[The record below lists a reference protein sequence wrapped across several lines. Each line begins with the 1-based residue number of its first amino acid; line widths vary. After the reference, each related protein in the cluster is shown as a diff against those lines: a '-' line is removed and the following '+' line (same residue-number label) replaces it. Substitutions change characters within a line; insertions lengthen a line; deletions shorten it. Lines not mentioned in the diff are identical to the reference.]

1 MTDAAPAFFVAL
13 EQSGFAAAI
22 RQSPW
27 LYPAANIGHIVSLT
41 FFAGA
46 IAVMDV
52 RLLGGMAA
60 TAPGPLLARAR
71 LVAVAGLA
79 GMAVTGFL
87 LFSAEASHLALNP
100 VFQLKAVLVVAGLS
114 NSGIY
119 ELCASLTVAGLAPG
133 VAMPARAEVAGLRSL
148 VRCVTLA
155 EGGRSI
161 APFWRP
167 SGHRRAR
174 GHTALRSGR
183 VAPGSGGGRRGSR
196 ARDRDRSAAAGRSHF

>member
-1 MTDAAPAFFVAL
+1 MTDAAPAIFVAL

-22 RQSPW
+22 RQSSW

-52 RLLGGMAA
+52 RLLGGLAA

-71 LVAVAGLA
+71 LVAVAALA

-100 VFQLKAVLVVAGLS
+100 VFQLKAILVVAGLI
-114 NSGIY
+114 NVAIY
-119 ELCASLTVAGLAPG
+119 ELWAKRAVAKLSPG
-133 VAMPARAEVAGLRSL
+133 AAMPARAKVAGLLSL
-148 VRCVTLA
+148 GIWVAVAAC
-155 EGGRSI
+155 GRSI
-161 APFWRP
+161 AYF
-167 SGHRRAR
+167 
-174 GHTALRSGR
+174 
-183 VAPGSGGGRRGSR
+183 
-196 ARDRDRSAAAGRSHF
+196 